1 MIKFRDTLARECFFR
16 PMLSQI
22 FVGISLLSSIF
33 NATPAAMPAENVVAQ
48 KTFSMENRYPDKWVS
63 GIFSDNILLTLAYLR
78 GYEKTSSVNW
88 EAVRKPFH
96 YEFKLDQNQVF
107 AFHDDV
113 LPQFKNE
120 VVKTMNAHFSSY
132 EGYESDGWLV
142 GDGVCHLASFI
153 NMVAREAGLDV
164 VSPTNHDFAA
174 INEVPRQYGVA
185 IYDVPGQG
193 YSNEMQ
199 NLYIKNNKDKAIEIA
214 FDYDGRDLKVSVEEA
229 K

>member
-1 MIKFRDTLARECFFR
+1 MIKYHDTLERECFFR
-16 PMLSQI
+16 TMLSQI
-22 FVGISLLSSIF
+22 FIGISLISNIF
-33 NATPAAMPAENVVAQ
+33 NSTPSALPAEKVVAQ
-48 KTFSMENRYPDKWVS
+48 KSFSMENRYPDKWVS

-96 YEFKLDQNQVF
+96 YEFKLDKNQVF

-113 LPQFKNE
+113 LPQYKNE
-120 VVKTMNAHFSSY
+120 VVKTTTAHFSSY

-164 VSPTNHDFAA
+164 ISPTNHDFAT
-174 INEVPRQYGVA
+174 INEVPKEFGVS
-185 IYDVPGQG
+185 IYDVPGQS
-193 YSNEMQ
+193 YSNQLQ
-199 NLYIKNNKDKAIEIA
+199 NLYIRNNKDKEISIA
-214 FDYDGRDLKVSVEEA
+214 FDYDGANLKVSVLE
-229 K
+229 